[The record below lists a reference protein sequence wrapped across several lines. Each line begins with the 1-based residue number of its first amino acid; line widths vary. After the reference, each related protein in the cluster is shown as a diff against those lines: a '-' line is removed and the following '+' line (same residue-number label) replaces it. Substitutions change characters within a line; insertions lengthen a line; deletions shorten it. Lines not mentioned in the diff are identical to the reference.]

1 MRRVDSLEKTLMLGG
16 IGGRRGR
23 GWQRMRWLDGITNF
37 MDIALVGLRELV
49 MDREA
54 WRAAVHGT
62 AKSRTRLSDWTELN
76 WSDVSHTAWEC
87 EKNKICRGKQLC
99 PKKCL
104 QCCEV
109 DKMPMFQ
116 RENRT
121 RNIWKKES
129 VSSQSCSTLCNLMD
143 CNPWSSSIHGILQ
156 ARILQWGP
164 ILFSRGSSQPR
175 DQTWVSHIAGK
186 FFTVWA
192 TREAPW
198 NTWAHAKYWSGFQF
212 SSIQRKDIHRRAG

>member
-1 MRRVDSLEKTLMLGG
+1 MLTVGTLRLNSQSL
-16 IGGRRGR
+16 
-23 GWQRMRWLDGITNF
+23 D
-37 MDIALVGLRELV
+37 
-49 MDREA
+49 
-54 WRAAVHGT
+54 
-62 AKSRTRLSDWTELN
+62 SDWNGPNILPGRQAV
-76 WSDVSHTAWEC
+76 WIRIRPLFIHKDLLCVYHTAWEC
-87 EKNKICRGKQLC
+87 EKNKICRGKHLC

-116 RENRT
+116 RENRR

-129 VSSQSCSTLCNLMD
+129 VNSQSCSTLCNLMD

-164 ILFSRGSSQPR
+164 ILFSRGSSQLR
-175 DQTWVSHIAGK
+175 DQTRVSRITGK
-186 FFTVWA
+186 FFTIWA

-198 NTWAHAKYWSGFQF
+198 NTWAHAKYWSEF
-212 SSIQRKDIHRRAG
+212 